1 MQISLTVLALAAQA
15 ASALNIFE
23 SGDSFGIPGKNA
35 SYDYVIVGGG
45 TGGLTIAA
53 RLAEDK
59 NVSVAVIE
67 AGGFYQ
73 IDNGNGRSVILLRL
87 LSTTRVL
94 ILLQCHPRSLRQS
107 RRSSS
112 ARKLFTSDR
121 LGLCHNSPAWIR
133 KPQHS
138 LCPWKNSRRFQRT
151 QLHAVAQRNQRLVRQ
166 MGKRSRR

>member
-1 MQISLTVLALAAQA
+1 MQISLIVLALAAQA

-23 SGDSFGIPGKNA
+23 SGNSFGVPGKNA

-73 IDNGNGRSVILLRL
+73 IDNGNGRSVMI
-87 LSTTRVL
+87 LST
-94 ILLQCHPRSLRQS
+94 
-107 RRSSS
+107 
-112 ARKLFTSDR
+112 
-121 LGLCHNSPAWIR
+121 GL
-133 KPQHS
+133 
-138 LCPWKNSRRFQRT
+138 
-151 QLHAVAQRNQRLVRQ
+151 
-166 MGKRSRR
+166 

>member
-1 MQISLTVLALAAQA
+1 MLATLRCAGLVLVSSPKYKSNMQISLTVLALAAQA

-23 SGDSFGIPGKNA
+23 SGDSFGIPGKNG

-73 IDNGNGRSVILLRL
+73 IDNGNGRSVMTNATGASTRILNLPTV
-87 LSTTRVL
+87 SFPVF
-94 ILLQCHPRSLRQS
+94 
-107 RRSSS
+107 
-112 ARKLFTSDR
+112 A
-121 LGLCHNSPAWIR
+121 
-133 KPQHS
+133 
-138 LCPWKNSRRFQRT
+138 
-151 QLHAVAQRNQRLVRQ
+151 AVKA
-166 MGKRSRR
+166 

>member
-23 SGDSFGIPGKNA
+23 YGNSFGIPGKNA

-73 IDNGNGRSVILLRL
+73 IDNGNGRSVMTNSTGASTRILNPP
-87 LSTTRVL
+87 TV
-94 ILLQCHPRSLRQS
+94 
-107 RRSSS
+107 SSPVF
-112 ARKLFTSDR
+112 A
-121 LGLCHNSPAWIR
+121 
-133 KPQHS
+133 
-138 LCPWKNSRRFQRT
+138 
-151 QLHAVAQRNQRLVRQ
+151 AVKA
-166 MGKRSRR
+166 

>member
-1 MQISLTVLALAAQA
+1 MLATLRCAGLVLVSSPKYKFNMQISLTVLALAAQA

-23 SGDSFGIPGKNA
+23 SGDSSGIPGKNA

-73 IDNGNGRSVILLRL
+73 IDNGNGRSVMTNATGASTRILNLP
-87 LSTTRVL
+87 TV
-94 ILLQCHPRSLRQS
+94 
-107 RRSSS
+107 SSPVF
-112 ARKLFTSDR
+112 A
-121 LGLCHNSPAWIR
+121 
-133 KPQHS
+133 
-138 LCPWKNSRRFQRT
+138 
-151 QLHAVAQRNQRLVRQ
+151 AVKA
-166 MGKRSRR
+166 

>member
-1 MQISLTVLALAAQA
+1 MLATLRCAGLVLVSSPKYKSNMQISLTVLALAAQA
-15 ASALNIFE
+15 ASALNSFE

-73 IDNGNGRSVILLRL
+73 IDNGNGRSVMTNATGASTRILNL
-87 LSTTRVL
+87 
-94 ILLQCHPRSLRQS
+94 
-107 RRSSS
+107 
-112 ARKLFTSDR
+112 
-121 LGLCHNSPAWIR
+121 PAVSF
-133 KPQHS
+133 PV
-138 LCPWKNSRRFQRT
+138 FA
-151 QLHAVAQRNQRLVRQ
+151 AVKA
-166 MGKRSRR
+166 

>member
-15 ASALNIFE
+15 ASALNSFE

-73 IDNGNGRSVILLRL
+73 IDNGNGRSVMTNSTGASTRILNPP
-87 LSTTRVL
+87 TV
-94 ILLQCHPRSLRQS
+94 
-107 RRSSS
+107 SSPVF
-112 ARKLFTSDR
+112 A
-121 LGLCHNSPAWIR
+121 
-133 KPQHS
+133 
-138 LCPWKNSRRFQRT
+138 
-151 QLHAVAQRNQRLVRQ
+151 AVKA
-166 MGKRSRR
+166 

>member
-1 MQISLTVLALAAQA
+1 MQVSLTVLALATQA
-15 ASALNIFE
+15 VSALNIFE

-59 NVSVAVIE
+59 NASVAVIE

-73 IDNGNGRSVILLRL
+73 IDNGNGRSVMMDAGRTATRILNLP
-87 LSTTRVL
+87 
-94 ILLQCHPRSLRQS
+94 QCHSRPLWQS
-107 RRSSS
+107 RRGSR
-112 ARKLFTSDR
+112 ARKLSTSDR
-121 LGLCHNSPAWIR
+121 LGLRHNTPAWIR

-138 LCPWKNSRRFQRT
+138 LCSWKDPRRFQRT
-151 QLHAVAQRNQRLVRQ
+151 QLHAMA
-166 MGKRSRR
+166 

>member
-15 ASALNIFE
+15 ASALNSFE

-59 NVSVAVIE
+59 NVSAAVIE

-73 IDNGNGRSVILLRL
+73 IVNGNGRSVMTNSTGASTRILNPP
-87 LSTTRVL
+87 TV
-94 ILLQCHPRSLRQS
+94 
-107 RRSSS
+107 SSPVF
-112 ARKLFTSDR
+112 A
-121 LGLCHNSPAWIR
+121 
-133 KPQHS
+133 
-138 LCPWKNSRRFQRT
+138 
-151 QLHAVAQRNQRLVRQ
+151 AVKA
-166 MGKRSRR
+166 

>member
-23 SGDSFGIPGKNA
+23 SGNSFGVPGKNA

-73 IDNGNGRSVILLRL
+73 IDNGNGRSVMI
-87 LSTTRVL
+87 LSTGIQIIVL
-94 ILLQCHPRSLRQS
+94 TALQCRPRSLRQS
-107 RRSSS
+107 RRSSC
-112 ARKLFTSDR
+112 ARKFSTSDR
-121 LGLCHNSPAWIR
+121 LGFCHDSSAWIR

-138 LCPWKNSRRFQRT
+138 LCSWKDSRWLQCT
-151 QLHAVAQRNQRLVRQ
+151 QLHAMA
-166 MGKRSRR
+166 

>member
-1 MQISLTVLALAAQA
+1 MLATLRCAGLVLVSSPKYKSNMQISLTVLALAAQA

-73 IDNGNGRSVILLRL
+73 IDNGNGRSVMTNATGASTRILNLPTV
-87 LSTTRVL
+87 SFPVF
-94 ILLQCHPRSLRQS
+94 
-107 RRSSS
+107 
-112 ARKLFTSDR
+112 A
-121 LGLCHNSPAWIR
+121 
-133 KPQHS
+133 
-138 LCPWKNSRRFQRT
+138 
-151 QLHAVAQRNQRLVRQ
+151 AVKA
-166 MGKRSRR
+166 

>member
-1 MQISLTVLALAAQA
+1 MLATLRCAGLVLVSSPKYKSNMQISLTVLALAAQA
-15 ASALNIFE
+15 ASALNSFE

-73 IDNGNGRSVILLRL
+73 IDNGNGRSVMTNATGASTRILNLPTV
-87 LSTTRVL
+87 SFPVF
-94 ILLQCHPRSLRQS
+94 
-107 RRSSS
+107 
-112 ARKLFTSDR
+112 A
-121 LGLCHNSPAWIR
+121 
-133 KPQHS
+133 
-138 LCPWKNSRRFQRT
+138 
-151 QLHAVAQRNQRLVRQ
+151 AVKA
-166 MGKRSRR
+166 